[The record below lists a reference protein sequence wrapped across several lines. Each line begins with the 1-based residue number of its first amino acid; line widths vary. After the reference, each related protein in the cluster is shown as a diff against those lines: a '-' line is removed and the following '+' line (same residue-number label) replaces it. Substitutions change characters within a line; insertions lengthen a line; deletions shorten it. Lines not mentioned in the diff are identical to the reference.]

1 MKLSN
6 KRVLVCKSGNFHRAL
21 ETLNHIYFVNYD
33 ESDEFHSVKMFNR
46 KMQLVSDNNFAYE
59 SLLEDVEEG
68 YVWISPKFEKLY
80 KENFAD
86 SE

>member
-6 KRVLVCKSGNFHRAL
+6 QRVLVCKNGNFHRAL
-21 ETLNHIYFVNYD
+21 ETLNHIYFINYD
-33 ESDEFHSVKMFNR
+33 ESDEYHCVKMFNR
-46 KMQLVSDNNFAYE
+46 KMELVSDNYFAYE
-59 SLLEDVEEG
+59 SLLEDVKEG
-68 YVWISPKFEKLY
+68 YVWIAPKFEKLH

>member
-6 KRVLVCKSGNFHRAL
+6 RRVLVCKSGNFYRAL
-21 ETLNHIYFVNYD
+21 ETLNHIYFVNYEEGD
-33 ESDEFHSVKMFNR
+33 ENGSVKMFNR
-46 KMQLVSDNNFAYE
+46 KMQLVSDNYFAYE
-59 SLLEDVEEG
+59 SMFEDVKAG
-68 YVWISPKFEKLY
+68 YVWIAPKFEKLY

>member
-1 MKLSN
+1 MRLSN
-6 KRVLVCKSGNFHRAL
+6 KRIIKDVLGSYHRAL
-21 ETLNHIYFVNYD
+21 ETLKHIYFINYD
-33 ESDEFHSVKMFNR
+33 ESDEYRSVKMFNR
-46 KMQLVSDNNFAYE
+46 KMELVSDNNFAYE